1 MYVCICNALTDYEI
15 GLVAKQGARTVDDAY
30 AALGTKVCCGQCRCT
45 AQDIIEDNAKAAAQP
60 LLMAAE

>member
-45 AQDIIEDNAKAAAQP
+45 AQDIIEDAATATQP